1 MANRNIVSELFPQG
15 SITMQVILTMY
26 MTMHSLNLTSICITV
41 VQWKYVQVCQH
52 RSVCFSFCESLLTV
66 HVFVSTD
73 YTEQKT
79 VAVPTTSFTSEQ
91 PPAKHATKRAR
102 KANTTSDTTEK
113 DRQLFNSWL
122 CSEIDKNNVKI
133 QLMKTQID
141 LLELK
146 KNENIH
152 WNSVHLG
159 CVWTVSFSSAEQ
171 HV

>member
-1 MANRNIVSELFPQG
+1 
-15 SITMQVILTMY
+15 
-26 MTMHSLNLTSICITV
+26 MTTYSLNLTFICNIV

-52 RSVCFSFCESLLTV
+52 RSVCFSFCKSITV
-66 HVFVSTD
+66 HVFVPTD

-102 KANTTSDTTEK
+102 KANTKSDTTEK
-113 DRQLFNSWL
+113 DRQLSNSRL